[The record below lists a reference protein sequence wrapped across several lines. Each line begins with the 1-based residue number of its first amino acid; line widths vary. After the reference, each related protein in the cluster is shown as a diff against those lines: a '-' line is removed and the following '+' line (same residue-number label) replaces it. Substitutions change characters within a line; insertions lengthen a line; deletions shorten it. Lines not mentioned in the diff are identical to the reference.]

1 MWRCA
6 RSSWQRG
13 IRRLSSA
20 VRRHPEDEG
29 DWAYSTEWWGT
40 ASDGHTVFRSPSEH
54 GNGIVSVVAY
64 PASRPAREQWPIV
77 ERWLQQRYAKIHPE
91 FDHDEQFNILGYQWR
106 VLRFND
112 DTRQSTAKVMACCR
126 KSDPASLYLMQQP
139 NCLAVPYLKSMVS
152 AGLIT
157 LASSSYDL
165 PEAVLGKRNLNVLC
179 IGHGGGSLPLFLASK
194 IQGATVHIVDID
206 PIVISAS
213 IKAMGFPASA
223 VKGTSDELKQ
233 SADADKLL
241 WEGVHDRLFLY
252 RSDAEEFI
260 INSTDTYDLVFID
273 AYDGDDIFPVK
284 LWDTDSQFLRHLQ
297 SRVDPIHGTVV
308 VNLHSDS
315 DLLTTN
321 MEDNS
326 QLQSILPLGKYVSQ
340 VCKAYK
346 QHLGLAFTVL
356 VPRLCNI
363 TLVACRAKALT
374 GGAREQFVGREL
386 VLGTLVSKS
395 YSVESTLNLL
405 FPCLQYIKRGFML
418 VD

>member
-1 MWRCA
+1 MRAVELAEGDPTALLRRPPPSGGRGRLGLLNGVVGHGFRRPHSLPVAFRA
-6 RSSWQRG
+6 RQRHRFR
-13 IRRLSSA
+13 RRLPRLETGARAVANSGKMASA
-20 VRRHPEDEG
+20 
-29 DWAYSTEWWGT
+29 
-40 ASDGHTVFRSPSEH
+40 
-54 GNGIVSVVAY
+54 
-64 PASRPAREQWPIV
+64 
-77 ERWLQQRYAKIHPE
+77 K
-91 FDHDEQFNILGYQWR
+91 
-106 VLRFND
+106 
-112 DTRQSTAKVMACCR
+112 STAKVMACCR